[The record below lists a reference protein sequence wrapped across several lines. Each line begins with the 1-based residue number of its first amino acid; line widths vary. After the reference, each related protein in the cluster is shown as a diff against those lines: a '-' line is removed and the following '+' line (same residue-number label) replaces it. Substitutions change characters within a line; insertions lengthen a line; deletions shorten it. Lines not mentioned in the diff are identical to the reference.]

1 MRFPYTKYRPKEKHM
16 KHRFLHEKSKDRFA
30 ELHSITLLEY
40 KVSDTVAYIK
50 SDGTKPAHAHGH
62 KDEDKLSLS
71 VKSLDHLIIHPGEVF
86 SFGKT
91 MGKAIKHLGYHN
103 HRLSAETRNGLGVII
118 DSLNVLIL
126 QSPLEIKDVHL
137 PNGGA
142 SPIVSYSDMDY
153 RFKNNTHQCF
163 QLHVFRAGDFV
174 HAELRSEEE
183 MPFSYRLTE
192 EERGFRKEGKKY
204 YQVSKIYREVVD
216 KHTGETVDKILV
228 LDNRSEVTF
237 DYDLIPKDQIIE

>member
-1 MRFPYTKYRPKEKHM
+1 MRFPYTKYQPKEKHM

-86 SFGKT
+86 SFRKT

-103 HRLSAETRNGLGVII
+103 HKLSAETRNGLGVII

-126 QSPLEIKDVHL
+126 QSPLEIRDVHL

-163 QLHVFRAGDFV
+163 QLHIYCVGDTL
-174 HAELRSEEE
+174 HAQLRCEEE
-183 MPFSYRLTE
+183 IPYSYRLVE
-192 EERGFRKEGKKY
+192 EGHCFRKEGDKY
-204 YQVSKIYREVVD
+204 YRVSKIYRETLD
-216 KHTGETVDKILV
+216 KQTGEVLEKKLV
-228 LDNRSEVTF
+228 LDNHSEVMY
-237 DYDLIPKDQIIE
+237 DYDMIPKDQIVE